1 MEILIPDIRLIVP
14 ELIIIGTAM
23 VVLMVDVFVRQRLT
37 SAILAVFG
45 LILAFQYTRTLP
57 FPVPATSFYDMVL
70 VDKYAVFFK
79 YIFYVSLGFTIFIS
93 AKFKAIET
101 VPSGEYFSLL
111 LLATSGMMLMVSS
124 VDLVVIY
131 LGLEVMALSLY
142 VLAGINRQD
151 LRANEA
157 AMKYLL
163 LGGFSSAILLYG
175 IALVYGMTETTN
187 LWEIARALAD
197 TNLTE
202 NPILLLG
209 LIFLIVAFAFKVA
222 LVPFHMWSPDV
233 YEGAPTSVT
242 AFMSVGP
249 KAAGFAVMGRV
260 LIEAFGRDAT
270 GSIELQA
277 SWLSVLWVLTIIT
290 MVFGNV
296 VAIAQRNIKRML
308 AYSSIAHAGYILLG
322 IIVAT
327 PQGLSS
333 TMTYLMIYAFMN
345 IGAFSI
351 VIFLNRE
358 GMIGENLDDYKGL
371 AKTHPFFAFLMLIFM
386 FSLAGI
392 PPTAGF
398 MGKFY
403 LFMETVRAG
412 YTYLVIIALIFSAVS
427 AYYYLRV
434 VMYMYMEEPV
444 TEIRGVAS
452 IPLYTVMACAA
463 ILVLLIGIYPT
474 GLLDFAKAA
483 VGV

>member
-1 MEILIPDIRLIVP
+1 ML
-14 ELIIIGTAM
+14 
-23 VVLMVDVFVRQRLT
+23 VRQRLT
-37 SAILAVFG
+37 SMILAIFG

-93 AKFKAIET
+93 AKYKAIET

-187 LWEIARALAD
+187 LREIARALAD

-277 SWLSVLWVLTIIT
+277 SWLSVLWVLAIIT

-333 TMTYLMIYAFMN
+333 TMT
-345 IGAFSI
+345 
-351 VIFLNRE
+351 
-358 GMIGENLDDYKGL
+358 
-371 AKTHPFFAFLMLIFM
+371 
-386 FSLAGI
+386 
-392 PPTAGF
+392 
-398 MGKFY
+398 
-403 LFMETVRAG
+403 
-412 YTYLVIIALIFSAVS
+412 
-427 AYYYLRV
+427 
-434 VMYMYMEEPV
+434 
-444 TEIRGVAS
+444 
-452 IPLYTVMACAA
+452 
-463 ILVLLIGIYPT
+463 
-474 GLLDFAKAA
+474 
-483 VGV
+483 

>member
-23 VVLMVDVFVRQRLT
+23 FVLILDIVFKQRQT
-37 SAILAVFG
+37 SAIIAFLG
-45 LILAFQYTRTLP
+45 LLLAFQYTHNLP
-57 FPVPATSFYDMVL
+57 FSVPETSFYDMVT
-70 VDKYAVFFK
+70 VDRYAVFFK
-79 YIFYVSLGFTIFIS
+79 YIFFVSLGLTIFIS
-93 AKFKAIET
+93 LRYRALDK

-111 LLATSGMMLMVSS
+111 LLATSGMMFMVSS
-124 VDLVVIY
+124 LNLLMIY
-131 LGLEVMALSLY
+131 LGLELMSLSLY
-142 VLAGINRQD
+142 VLAGINRSD
-151 LRANEA
+151 LRANES

-163 LGGFSSAILLYG
+163 LGSFSSAIFLYG
-175 IALVYGMTETTN
+175 IALTYGMTGTTN
-187 LWEIARALAD
+187 LKEIAIVLANS
-197 TNLTE
+197 NLTE
-202 NPILLLG
+202 NPILILG
-209 LIFLIVAFAFKVA
+209 IIFLVIAFAFKVA

-277 SWLSVLWVLTIIT
+277 SWLSMLWVLSIIT
-290 MVFGNV
+290 MIFGNI

-327 PQGLSS
+327 PEGLSS

-351 VIFLNRE
+351 VIYLNRE
-358 GMIGENLDDYKGL
+358 GIFGESLDDYKGL
-371 AKTHPFFAFLMLIFM
+371 ARTHPFIAFVMLIFM

-403 LFMETVRAG
+403 LFMETIKAG
-412 YTYLVIIALIFSAVS
+412 YIYLVIIALIFSAVS

-444 TEIRGVAS
+444 KEIHGVSS
-452 IPLYTVMACAA
+452 IPLYAVATGAA
-463 ILVLLIGIYPT
+463 ILVLGIGIYPA
-474 GLLDFAKAA
+474 GLLDLAKAA
-483 VGV
+483 ISG

>member
-37 SAILAVFG
+37 SMILAIFG

-93 AKFKAIET
+93 AKYKAIET

-187 LWEIARALAD
+187 LREIARALAD

-277 SWLSVLWVLTIIT
+277 SWLSVLWVLAIIT

-358 GMIGENLDDYKGL
+358 GMAGENLDDYKGL

-386 FSLAGI
+386 FSLSGI

-444 TEIRGVAS
+444 TEIQGVAS
-452 IPLYTVMACAA
+452 IPLYAVMACAA

-483 VGV
+483 VGI